1 MAAKKHGLKVLE
13 VASSLRDWGGI
24 ERYIHYLDLGL
35 SERGHKVTVA
45 CPPGT
50 PLAELTKHPEC
61 LFANRAKYSLRTYVG
76 FRRIG
81 RAIKPDVAHI
91 HFSPDFLMPALALRQ
106 TTKAKIVM
114 TRHLVLPWSRA
125 KADRYAALFDHI
137 IPVSHAVE
145 KKLLESGIPP
155 TMMTVAKA
163 GVPEA
168 GGDWKSSESAVS
180 LRVGCF
186 GRLVAEKGV
195 DVLLNAVSRTTG
207 IEADIYGDGPEMA
220 NLRQLAQTLKVSD
233 RVRFHGFVKDVKSP
247 MLQMH
252 AIVVPSLWDEAF
264 PYSILEA
271 MAIGRAV
278 VASNC
283 GGIPEVVDDGVT
295 GRLFPK
301 SDASALANILTTLK
315 QDEEGTAKMGKAG
328 RELQQRE
335 YTVAKMAERIEAV
348 FRGLVGH

>member
-13 VASSLRDWGGI
+13 VASSLYDWGGI
-24 ERYIHYLDLGL
+24 ERYVHYLDLGL
-35 SERGHKVTVA
+35 SERGNRVTVV
-45 CPPGT
+45 CPPRT

-61 LFANRAKYSLRTYVG
+61 LFANRGKYSLRTYVG

-81 RAIKPDVAHI
+81 RAIKPDIAHI

-114 TRHLVLPWSRA
+114 TRHLVLPWPKA
-125 KADRYAALFDHI
+125 KADRYSALFDHI

-145 KKLLESGIPP
+145 KKLLDSGIPP
-155 TMMTVAKA
+155 GKMTVAKA

-168 GGDWKSSESAVS
+168 ATEWLSPSNAPGF
-180 LRVGCF
+180 RIGCF

-195 DVLLNAVSRTTG
+195 DVLLHALAKTTG
-207 IEADIYGDGPEMA
+207 IEADIYGDGPEKT
-220 NLRQLAQTLKVSD
+220 NLLQLAQTLKVAD
-233 RVRFHGFVKDVKSP
+233 RVRFHGFVKDVNGP
-247 MLQMH
+247 MLEAH
-252 AIVVPSLWDEAF
+252 AVVVPSLWDEAF

-283 GGIPEVVDDGVT
+283 GGIPEVVQNAAT

-301 SDASALANILTTLK
+301 ADSAALSEILTELK
-315 QDEEGTAKMGKAG
+315 QDREGTAKMGRAG
-328 RELQQRE
+328 RDLQVRE
-335 YTVAKMAERIEAV
+335 YTIGKMAERIEAV
-348 FRGLVGH
+348 FREVVGQ